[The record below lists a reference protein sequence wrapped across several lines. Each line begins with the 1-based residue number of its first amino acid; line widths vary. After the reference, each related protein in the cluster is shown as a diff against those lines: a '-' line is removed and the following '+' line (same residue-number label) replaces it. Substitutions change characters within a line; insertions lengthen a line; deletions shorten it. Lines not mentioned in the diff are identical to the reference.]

1 LRTAIPLALYLEYGC
16 CTGKLMPRPYPPPA
30 VHARTA
36 QPFTIGEAEKRDVA
50 RILGLERL
58 PPNVEHAITDA
69 IAAFKA
75 TAAGSADTTVANTL
89 AAPSEIGKK
98 GRRYRR
104 AVERLAD
111 DRSGVDYATLA
122 AMQPLAKAV
131 LANCPGAREALA
143 RAAGARAE
151 ELREHKRVDPRKE
164 SLLFC
169 GILRLIFNDAAAPV
183 LRSTVNDGWRHCRQF
198 AMEVFAI
205 AGIDHAN
212 FDAHPERLTE
222 YLGTDVTVD

>member
-1 LRTAIPLALYLEYGC
+1 M
-16 CTGKLMPRPYPPPA
+16 MPRPYPPPA

-36 QPFTIGEAEKRDVA
+36 RPFTVGEAEKGDIA

-58 PPNVEHAITDA
+58 PPNVEHGIADA
-69 IAAFKA
+69 IAAYNA

-89 AAPSEIGKK
+89 AALSEIGKN

-111 DRSGVDYATLA
+111 DRSGVDYTTLA
-122 AMQPLAKAV
+122 AVQPLAKAV

-143 RAAGARAE
+143 QAAGARAE
-151 ELREHKRVDPRKE
+151 VLHKHKRVDPRKE
-164 SLLFC
+164 SLRFFC

-183 LRSTVNDGWRHCRQF
+183 LRSTVDDGWHCRQF

>member
-1 LRTAIPLALYLEYGC
+1 
-16 CTGKLMPRPYPPPA
+16 M
-30 VHARTA
+30 
-36 QPFTIGEAEKRDVA
+36 
-50 RILGLERL
+50 
-58 PPNVEHAITDA
+58 
-69 IAAFKA
+69 
-75 TAAGSADTTVANTL
+75 
-89 AAPSEIGKK
+89 
-98 GRRYRR
+98 
-104 AVERLAD
+104 ERLAD
-111 DRSGVDYATLA
+111 DRSGVDYTTLT

-131 LANCPGAREALA
+131 LANCPGASEALA

-151 ELREHKRVDPRKE
+151 ELRKHKRVDPRKE
-164 SLLFC
+164 SLRFFC

-183 LRSTVNDGWRHCRQF
+183 LWGTVDDGWRHCRQF